1 MRVLRHV
8 ATVLSLAALL
18 GIFAV
23 YLTPAFSQ
31 STALWP
37 QATTCAVTTTS
48 AQCIGTNPTR
58 RGLQI
63 CNVGSGTGGTT
74 GQAVAI
80 WIAPGSNVAA
90 TTGATGSYP
99 LAAEAS
105 NVATCFT
112 PPSGIINSVGNSWNA
127 ISVTSGGTLS
137 IYEW

>member
-1 MRVLRHV
+1 MGPTKNAEGRMRSRIAALEGVINGLRALQPLKGPGR
-8 ATVLSLAALL
+8 ATVRVDVAGLA
-18 GIFAV
+18 G
-23 YLTPAFSQ
+23 PAG
-31 STALWP
+31 A
-37 QATTCAVTTTS
+37 A
-48 AQCIGTNPTR
+48 GR
-58 RGLQI
+58 RE
-63 CNVGSGTGGTT
+63 
-74 GQAVAI
+74 A
-80 WIAPGSNVAA
+80 SNVAA